1 MSGLLNFYRAFL
13 NLPLSLLVKSRSI
26 PTHPVAELELN
37 LEQPIVYVLPYT
49 SQTDLLILQKNC
61 LALNLPDPL
70 QENVIEGQTLL
81 RFVFLDEG
89 RRFFKSKGAK
99 SETESIFYRYLDLHR
114 ANAELDVQLV
124 PVSVLWGGL
133 RAKKMPAIYRC
144 LPHSNVFYPWFG
156 LGVIILYVSP
166 CSIVTLYGN

>member
-124 PVSVLWGGL
+124 PVSVLWG
-133 RAKKMPAIYRC
+133 RAPGKEDARHLQVLTSFQRFLSM
-144 LPHSNVFYPWFG
+144 VWFG
-156 LGVIILYVSP
+156 RDNFVRFSLQYRYAIW
-166 CSIVTLYGN
+166 

>member
-13 NLPLSLLVKSRSI
+13 NLPLSLLVKSRAI
-26 PTHPVAELELN
+26 PTDPVNELDLN

-70 QENVIEGQTLL
+70 QDNVIDGHALP

-89 RRFFKSKGAK
+89 RRFLNQKGQK
-99 SETESIFYRYLDLHR
+99 VRLSLFFI
-114 ANAELDVQLV
+114 
-124 PVSVLWGGL
+124 
-133 RAKKMPAIYRC
+133 AI
-144 LPHSNVFYPWFG
+144 
-156 LGVIILYVSP
+156 
-166 CSIVTLYGN
+166 